1 VGDVKTSIDQLRDAL
16 GEGVKQMAKAR
27 VEQADAATTQGTGG
41 GLSSDAIMQL
51 TEELRALT
59 TGSIPVDPDSPTQR
73 VSVMHRVPREILEVL
88 TNQFQLMDQWMKPV
102 LESTH
107 QNNTAIKE
115 LQGTL
120 ESCLGSYSALIAK
133 LEKAK
138 TRQPAKKRK
147 AKKVKKTTT

>member
-1 VGDVKTSIDQLRDAL
+1 
-16 GEGVKQMAKAR
+16 
-27 VEQADAATTQGTGG
+27 
-41 GLSSDAIMQL
+41 
-51 TEELRALT
+51 
-59 TGSIPVDPDSPTQR
+59 
-73 VSVMHRVPREILEVL
+73 MHRVPREILEVL

-147 AKKVKKTTT
+147 AKKVKKKTT